1 MYLPWVLST
10 SASTKPSPPSDSGKL
25 TTWHDGCSLWM
36 ASDTVAATSLDER
49 HPLYES
55 NAKIIF
61 MAKSLITDA
70 ARYVPT
76 NHSSNLSV
84 STFSNRA
91 RSLGIMDWR
100 MRSVMLQSMS

>member
-1 MYLPWVLST
+1 MYWPFVLST
-10 SASTKPSPPSDSGKL
+10 SASNNPSPPSDSGKL
-25 TTWHDGCSLWM
+25 TTWHDGHRLLM
-36 ASDTVAATSLDER
+36 ASDTVAATSPDVR
-49 HPLYES
+49 QPLYES

-61 MAKSLITDA
+61 IAKSLITDA